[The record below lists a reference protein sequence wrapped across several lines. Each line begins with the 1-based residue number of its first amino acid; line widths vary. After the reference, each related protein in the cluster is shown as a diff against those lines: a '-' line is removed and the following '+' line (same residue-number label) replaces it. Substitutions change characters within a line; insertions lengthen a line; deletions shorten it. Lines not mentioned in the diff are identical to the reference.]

1 MDSTRNLAMMGNR
14 TVQVIEESVKI
25 IDNVCFVA
33 CLFVRWL
40 MPEMAVC
47 WMEMDL
53 VKRKEDIIDKRQKD
67 NIETHH
73 TKYSTSLCTT
83 LTL

>member
-1 MDSTRNLAMMGNR
+1 
-14 TVQVIEESVKI
+14 
-25 IDNVCFVA
+25 
-33 CLFVRWL
+33 
-40 MPEMAVC
+40 
-47 WMEMDL
+47 MEMDL